1 MFLLSQIL
9 LSTRN
14 EIIAT
19 ILCYL
24 ESLGFPPPKQFHC
37 PPPHTLPSQMPRLH
51 CPSHRRKNEPIRRLK
66 NISKVLLKEPLQEG
80 VGFLRWGNRIQIENP
95 LGNSSFRCLFPLWL
109 ISVGEADEAQFPCLR
124 HHIPTIFRS
133 ECSRLQHTGIFSET
147 RPQGSCSLCLATQFP
162 MTSLSAILTF
172 HGPNILWKI
181 YSPPPTESGV
191 TGVKE
196 TVLWISCLPQ
206 LFVRTWKW
214 WMGEHPHSGHYRCCA
229 PWIKSHCVLL
239 PISGFV
245 CGPIV

>member
-14 EIIAT
+14 EIIAA

-66 NISKVLLKEPLQEG
+66 NISKVLFKEPLQEG
-80 VGFLRWGNRIQIENP
+80 VGFLRWGNRVQIENP
-95 LGNSSFRCLFPLWL
+95 LGNSSLRCLFPLWL

-124 HHIPTIFRS
+124 HHIPTIFMF
-133 ECSRLQHTGIFSET
+133 ECSRLQHSGIFSET
-147 RPQGSCSLCLATQFP
+147 CPQGSCSLCLATQFP
-162 MTSLSAILTF
+162 TTSLSAILTF

-181 YSPPPTESGV
+181 YCPPTESGV

-196 TVLWISCLPQ
+196 MVLWISCRPQ
-206 LFVRTWKW
+206 LFVRTRKW
-214 WMGEHPHSGHYRCCA
+214 WMGEHPHSGHY
-229 PWIKSHCVLL
+229 
-239 PISGFV
+239 
-245 CGPIV
+245 